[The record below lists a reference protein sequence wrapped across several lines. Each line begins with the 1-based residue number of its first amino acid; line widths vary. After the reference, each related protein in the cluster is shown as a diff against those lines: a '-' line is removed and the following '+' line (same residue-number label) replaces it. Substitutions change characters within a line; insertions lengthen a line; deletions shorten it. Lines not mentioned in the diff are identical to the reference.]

1 MRQIGLEF
9 GRRFPILHWMFT
21 IACHYLIYIFLP
33 HVSVLRRINYFVEW
47 YLQLFYVSKKSC
59 KVFEWLLRRKMRYYV
74 RKSEEKLN
82 ILNFQKSLPKS
93 SFSRQPPFFR
103 GNNLPPKTS
112 MGRVLKI
119 FFQKIDGLKF
129 SGFEGYL
136 PVTKYHYDPNENR
149 KKNFGE
155 WTLRIKRV
163 KTITRKFQLDI
174 H

>member
-9 GRRFPILHWMFT
+9 GRRFSILHWMFT

-33 HVSVLRRINYFVEW
+33 HVSVFRRINYFVEW

-59 KVFEWLLRRKMRYYV
+59 KVFEWLHRRKMRYYV

-93 SFSRQPPFFR
+93 SFSRQPGFFR
-103 GNNLPPKTS
+103 GNNLPPKPS

-119 FFQKIDGLKF
+119 FFQQIDGLKF
-129 SGFEGYL
+129 PGFEG
-136 PVTKYHYDPNENR
+136 
-149 KKNFGE
+149 
-155 WTLRIKRV
+155 
-163 KTITRKFQLDI
+163 
-174 H
+174 